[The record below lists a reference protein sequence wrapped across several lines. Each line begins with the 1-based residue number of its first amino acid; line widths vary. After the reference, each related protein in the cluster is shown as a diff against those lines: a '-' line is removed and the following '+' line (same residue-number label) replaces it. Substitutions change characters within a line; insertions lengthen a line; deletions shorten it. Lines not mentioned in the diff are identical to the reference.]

1 MKKQE
6 KVIDWISGGNFCWNF
21 CLYCGKQEV
30 QQIGH
35 DYETWYECNC
45 KDAKLVREI
54 NDKIDTLKRQ
64 LPMKKYSI
72 EKVNVLRKNKIF

>member
-6 KVIDWISGGNFCWNF
+6 NIDWITDGNI
-21 CLYCGKQEV
+21 CLYCGKPEV
-30 QQIGH
+30 QKIGH
-35 DYETWYECNC
+35 DYETWYECDC

>member
-6 KVIDWISGGNFCWNF
+6 KVIDWISGGNF

-35 DYETWYECNC
+35 DYETWYECDC

-64 LPMKKYSI
+64 LPMEKYSI
-72 EKVNVLRKNKIF
+72 EKVNVLRKKKIF